1 MHNSI
6 KDRFSIL
13 IENDVFKVSSFLDP
27 FFNISAFEPSKRED
41 VKNVIKSLV
50 KADSFNEYDEINENI
65 EPVSNRNHNYVL
77 YSTATEP
84 VKTSID
90 SMIDDYIKVA
100 RKSELSALDF
110 WRVYDKMF
118 PSLARLAKKFLSIQ
132 ASSAAVERMFSIS
145 GHIFSL
151 KRRKLG
157 YIFFTDL
164 VFLKLNEAFID

>member
-50 KADSFNEYDEINENI
+50 KADSFNENI

-77 YSTATEP
+77 YSTETEP

-100 RKSELSALDF
+100 RKSELSALENF
-110 WRVYDKMF
+110 
-118 PSLARLAKKFLSIQ
+118 
-132 ASSAAVERMFSIS
+132 
-145 GHIFSL
+145 
-151 KRRKLG
+151 
-157 YIFFTDL
+157 
-164 VFLKLNEAFID
+164 